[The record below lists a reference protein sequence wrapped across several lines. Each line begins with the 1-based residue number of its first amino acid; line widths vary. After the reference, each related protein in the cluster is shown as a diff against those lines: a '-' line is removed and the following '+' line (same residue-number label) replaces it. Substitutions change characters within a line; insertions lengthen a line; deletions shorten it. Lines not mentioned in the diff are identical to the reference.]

1 MSTTAPR
8 AEALT
13 LPGGAPNL
21 APGGRPSKPVGKTTA
36 KPSGAY
42 LRRYGVHAH
51 RKSHA
56 HLAGALLVAAALLFA
71 RVWESTIANSLS
83 MERDRLRR
91 EVRTLENRIRLS
103 TELRQQAAFHSGA
116 NSKTLEAK
124 GFVAPNPSGIIDVDL
139 SQPVPRAE
147 ARR

>member
-1 MSTTAPR
+1 MNPIGPHI
-8 AEALT
+8 EALP
-13 LPGGAPNL
+13 LPGAAPHAAPKHARKRAPSAGA
-21 APGGRPSKPVGKTTA
+21 A

-42 LRRYGVHAH
+42 LRRYGIHAH

-56 HLAGALLVAAALLFA
+56 GVAAALLVLAALLFA

-103 TELRQQAAFHSGA
+103 TELREQAALHTGTD
-116 NSKTLEAK
+116 SKTLEAR
-124 GFVAPNPSGIIDVDL
+124 GFVAPNPSSIIDVDL
-139 SQPVPRAE
+139 SQPLPRAGE
-147 ARR
+147 KR